1 MSVPAEA
8 APGWGKGLPKA
19 SQRHCRHSSCLL
31 PGSLPLR
38 GSRAAAGWLSCH
50 VIHLLEQAQD
60 EGVEAHGVSG
70 EFRELADLVVEAV
83 QDLGGWAWE
92 EDGVGDHIP
101 NFWSPKFSLESCVAI

>member
-1 MSVPAEA
+1 M
-8 APGWGKGLPKA
+8 
-19 SQRHCRHSSCLL
+19 
-31 PGSLPLR
+31 
-38 GSRAAAGWLSCH
+38 
-50 VIHLLEQAQD
+50 
-60 EGVEAHGVSG
+60 SG